1 VVIFENDKFL
11 FVNKPAS
18 MPVHPCGNFKLNCL
32 QEILDLEFGYREG
45 QKGRIRTVHRL
56 DR

>member
-1 VVIFENDKFL
+1 MENNRFL